1 MISYKSY
8 YKNFKKIIICKLLF
22 ILNEKFRINS
32 VRGFGYERLFVFGM
46 KFLMVLKEVSFLMMI
61 LRLEVILIML
71 ELFNNGLKLF
81 SSLIRL

>member
-8 YKNFKKIIICKLLF
+8 YKNFKKNLCKLLF
-22 ILNEKFRINS
+22 ILNEKFRINGL
-32 VRGFGYERLFVFGM
+32 RGFCYERLFVFGM

-81 SSLIRL
+81 SSLIKL